1 MSVIVKAMVFPVVM
15 HRCKSWTIKKAEHQ
29 RTMLSNCGAGGDS
42 WESLDCKEI
51 KPVNPKRNQPWIFI
65 RKTDAKAEAPIL
77 WPLDSKSWLIGKD
90 PDAGKDWRQEEK
102 EEIKDEMVGW
112 RHWLNGHEFEKTLET
127 VKDREAW
134 CAAVHGVAET
144 RSRLSDEQQMFLL
157 ISL

>member
-112 RHWLNGHEFEKTLET
+112 RHWLNGHEVEKAPGHSEGQGKPAVLQSMGRRVRQDLET
-127 VKDREAW
+127 K
-134 CAAVHGVAET
+134 
-144 RSRLSDEQQMFLL
+144 QQP
-157 ISL
+157 I